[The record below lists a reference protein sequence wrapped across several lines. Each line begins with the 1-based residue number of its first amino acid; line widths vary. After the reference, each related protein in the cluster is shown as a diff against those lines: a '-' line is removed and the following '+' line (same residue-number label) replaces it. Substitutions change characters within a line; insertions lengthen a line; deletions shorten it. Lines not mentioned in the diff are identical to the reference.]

1 MENTFLDFDLY
12 QTNSATDIALFGEN
26 KKQMMIVIADETEQN
41 DANIAF
47 LEKIIAAIKYDF
59 KQDTIYFFL
68 QNEAKLTISELVT
81 KHQIKDLLVF
91 GIANAQLGIYV
102 HQKKYQP
109 FYIQSVTYLFADNL
123 TEIQGQKE
131 LKGALWDALKKVFLH
146 G

>member
-1 MENTFLDFDLY
+1 MENTFLDFDFY
-12 QTNSATDIALFGEN
+12 QTNSATDIAIFGEN

-68 QNEAKLTISELVT
+68 QNDAKLTISELMA

-91 GIANAQLGIYV
+91 GIGNAQLGIYV